1 MESWR
6 ACIHTGLIEASYK
19 CTGLIVASDIGKNA
33 PLDVSVSPV
42 WYLFA
47 LKREA
52 RGVRRADVRIEV
64 IGMGPD
70 AARANTER
78 LLRDS
83 PPPAL
88 IVSVGIC
95 GGLRDGLNVGDI
107 IVPCEVVTV
116 DRQSWKCEPIALPA
130 TGRLLSVNRLVSS
143 VEEKRRLHIEHAA
156 DIVDMEA
163 ASIAAICAERGI
175 PFAAIKAISD
185 TATDSLPT
193 ELEQFAP
200 NGHVRIGQLLLA
212 IAKRPRLIADLL
224 RLQRTTSIAIA
235 RLGLWAAT
243 P

>member
-1 MESWR
+1 M
-6 ACIHTGLIEASYK
+6 AT
-19 CTGLIVASDIGKNA
+19 
-33 PLDVSVSPV
+33 DVSVSPV

-47 LKREA
+47 LQRET
-52 RGVRRADVRIEV
+52 RGVRRAGVRIEV

-78 LLRDS
+78 LLRAS
-83 PPPAL
+83 PPPAR

-95 GGLRDGLNVGDI
+95 GGLRDGSNVGDLV
-107 IVPCEVVTV
+107 VPCEVVTA
-116 DRQSWKCEPIALPA
+116 DGQLWKCEPIALSA
-130 TGRLLSVNRLVSS
+130 AGRLLSVNRIVSS

-185 TATDSLPT
+185 TASESLPT
-193 ELEQFAP
+193 ELEQIAP
-200 NGHVRIGQLLLA
+200 NGQVRIGKLLFA
-212 IAKRPRLIADLL
+212 MGKRPRLIADLL

-235 RLGLWAAT
+235 RLGEVAESPRTAVRGLS
-243 P
+243 PHD